1 MSSFVSFNQ
10 FVRHGG
16 HATIVLSLRAIEPA
30 MELKQ
35 ARLDSTVTDAF
46 EQRLRELAA
55 ENWSVLTGAFARAG
69 LVADPT
75 VEDVETEI
83 SRGRADFSTQASAIM
98 ATTDPSVADAD
109 VSTLSD
115 WLARRFLTQIN
126 EWRQRRLGVAH
137 FVWRTQDDE
146 KVRAAHAVRD
156 DRVYS
161 WQDEFPDGPP
171 GHGYNCRCVAE
182 PAIVD
187 RTILLTDFPTSP
199 DLSERIAQAQ
209 ADGLTDAAADAAAGG
224 AISVYNLFR
233 FSWLGY
239 RRLFGVI
246 TPEEEAERLAM
257 REGVLRAIESLA
269 RLDAETLRQ
278 LADAFVDHFDARHA
292 DLRLLDLEHRLG
304 LVSEGTLLRAYREVA
319 YLDGATAL
327 GATAFATAATRHGLD
342 LTRLRPRRA
351 LVALRSATVRVETLL
366 ALRRNSVRDFVMRR
380 FAELEV
386 QGHGPQRHEGAV
398 TRQMLIDRV
407 LHGIDPMTGTRVDAV
422 TGGRHRPVRT
432 ATRVT
437 GEAEYVAAESFIR
450 RSSDYQREWQVA
462 LDMAAQGDE
471 PVFTVSLPL
480 EDVLGSNMAN
490 SAEGGRRVGSF
501 QSPIGVESVD
511 FTGGRMVAVFELS
524 PSGEPVLVPMYPI
537 EAPR

>member
-1 MSSFVSFNQ
+1 
-10 FVRHGG
+10 
-16 HATIVLSLRAIEPA
+16 

-69 LVADPT
+69 VVADPT

-83 SRGRADFSTQASAIM
+83 SRERADFSEQASAIM

-126 EWRQRRLGVAH
+126 EWRQRRLGVTH

-146 KVRAAHAVRD
+146 KVRAARAERD

-187 RTILLTDFPTSP
+187 GTILRTDFPTSP
-199 DLSERIAQAQ
+199 DLSEKIAQAQ

-257 REGVLRAIESLA
+257 GESLA
-269 RLDAETLRQ
+269 SAIRTLADLDAETVRQ
-278 LADAFVDHFDARHA
+278 LSEAFVNYFDARHA
-292 DLRLLDLEHRLG
+292 DLHLLDLEFRLG
-304 LVSEGTLLRAYREVA
+304 LASEDALLKACRDVA
-319 YLDGATAL
+319 YLD
-327 GATAFATAATRHGLD
+327 AATTLGG
-342 LTRLRPRRA
+342 
-351 LVALRSATVRVETLL
+351 VALTTTLARLGVGVARLPPRAAIVGLRSAALRIDGMIAMRSATVD
-366 ALRRNSVRDFVMRR
+366 SFVARR
-380 FAELEV
+380 FAELAT

-407 LHGIDPMTGTRVDAV
+407 LHGIDPMTGTRAD
-422 TGGRHRPVRT
+422 GVRT
-432 ATRVT
+432 GRMHGAPAVATRIT
-437 GEAEYVAAESFIR
+437 TEEAFVAADTYVR
-450 RSSDYQREWQVA
+450 RSSAFSDR
-462 LDMAAQGDE
+462 LSRSL
-471 PVFTVSLPL
+471 VSLETAPQRFRISL
-480 EDVLGSNMAN
+480 PIEDVLGREYARSV
-490 SAEGGRRVGSF
+490 EGVRHVGEF
-501 QSPIGVESVD
+501 GAATDYLNVD
-511 FTGGRMVAVFELS
+511 FRAGRVIAICEVGLDRDVRLITLY
-524 PSGEPVLVPMYPI
+524 PVGE
-537 EAPR
+537 

>member
-1 MSSFVSFNQ
+1 MSSFGSFKQ
-10 FVRHGG
+10 FVGHGG
-16 HATIVLSLRAIEPA
+16 QATIVLSLRAIEPA
-30 MELKQ
+30 MEKKQ

-55 ENWSVLTGAFARAG
+55 ENWSVLTGALAHAG
-69 LVADPT
+69 IVADPT

-83 SRGRADFSTQASAIM
+83 SRVRADFSAQASAIM

-126 EWRQRRLGVAH
+126 EWRQRRLGVTH

-146 KVRAAHAVRD
+146 KVRAAHAERD

-187 RTILLTDFPTSP
+187 GTILLTDFPTSP

-209 ADGLTDAAADAAAGG
+209 ADGLTDAVADAAAGG
-224 AISVYNLFR
+224 AISTYNLFR
-233 FSWLGY
+233 FSRLGY
-239 RRLFGVI
+239 RRLFGVF

-257 REGVLRAIESLA
+257 REGVLRAVESLA
-269 RLDAETLRQ
+269 GLDAETLRQ
-278 LADAFVDHFDARHA
+278 LADAFVDHFGARHA

-304 LVSEGTLLRAYREVA
+304 LVSEGILLRAYRDVA

-327 GATAFATAATRHGLD
+327 GATAFATAATRLGLD
-342 LTRLRPRRA
+342 LTRLRPRGA
-351 LVALRSATVRVETLL
+351 LVALRSATVRLETLL
-366 ALRRNSVRDFVMRR
+366 ALRRKNVRDFVVRR
-380 FAELEV
+380 FAELEA

-407 LHGIDPMTGTRVDAV
+407 LQGIDPMTGTTADGNRAGSLHVA
-422 TGGRHRPVRT
+422 PRT
-432 ATRVT
+432 ATRIT
-437 GEAEYVAAESFIR
+437 SETAYVAAESYIR
-450 RSSDYQREWQVA
+450 RTVEYRDAREIA
-462 LDMAAQGDE
+462 MAFVEVDRLRFE
-471 PVFTVSLPL
+471 VDLPIR
-480 EDVLGSNMAN
+480 DVLGPNFAS
-490 SAEGGRRVGSF
+490 SVEGVRRLGSLRNPQGI
-501 QSPIGVESVD
+501 QSID
-511 FTGGRMVAVFELS
+511 FTDGFVRAVFELA
-524 PSGEPVLVPMYPI
+524 PYGEPRLVSLFPI
-537 EAPR
+537 GAH

>member
-16 HATIVLSLRAIEPA
+16 HATIVLGLRAIEPA

-55 ENWSVLTGAFARAG
+55 ENWSALTGAFARAG
-69 LVADPT
+69 IVADPT

-83 SRGRADFSTQASAIM
+83 SRERADFSEQASAIM

-115 WLARRFLTQIN
+115 WLARRFLTQID
-126 EWRQRRLGVAH
+126 EWRQRRLGVTH

-146 KVRAAHAVRD
+146 KVRAAQAERD

-187 RTILLTDFPTSP
+187 GTILLTDFPTSP

-257 REGVLRAIESLA
+257 RESPASAIRALA
-269 RLDAETLRQ
+269 DLDAETVRQ
-278 LADAFVDHFDARHA
+278 LSEAFVDYFDARHA
-292 DLRLLDLEHRLG
+292 DLRLLDLEFRLG
-304 LVSEGTLLRAYREVA
+304 LASEDALLKAYRDVA
-319 YLDGATAL
+319 YLD
-327 GATAFATAATRHGLD
+327 AATTLGG
-342 LTRLRPRRA
+342 
-351 LVALRSATVRVETLL
+351 VALTTTLARLGVGVARLSPRAAIVGLRSAALRIDGMIAMRSATVD
-366 ALRRNSVRDFVMRR
+366 SFVARR
-380 FAELEV
+380 FAELAT

-407 LHGIDPMTGTRVDAV
+407 LLGIDPMTGTSRDGV
-422 TGGRHRPVRT
+422 TGRPHRAPPIASRIT
-432 ATRVT
+432 SP
-437 GEAEYVAAESFIR
+437 EAFVAAERFVR
-450 RSSDYQREWQVA
+450 RTPEYRAARDAAQFEPAYQRGSFLV
-462 LDMAAQGDE
+462 
-471 PVFTVSLPL
+471 VLPL
-480 EDVLGSNMAN
+480 EDALGPDYLRLVEGVRTAGGGAI
-490 SAEGGRRVGSF
+490 SA
-501 QSPIGVESVD
+501 D
-511 FTGGRMVAVFELS
+511 FDRGNLLAVFRHVPGS
-524 PSGEPVLVPMYPI
+524 EPALVTMCPI
-537 EAPR
+537 TR

>member
-16 HATIVLSLRAIEPA
+16 HATIVLSLRATEPA
-30 MELKQ
+30 LELEQ
-35 ARLDSTVTDAF
+35 ARLDRTVTDAF

-55 ENWSVLTGAFARAG
+55 ENWSDLTAAFARANI
-69 LVADPT
+69 VADLT
-75 VEDVETEI
+75 VEDVEAEV
-83 SRGRADFSTQASAIM
+83 SRARADFSAQASAIM
-98 ATTDPSVADAD
+98 ATTDPSVAKTD
-109 VSTLSD
+109 VSSLSD

-126 EWRQRRLGVAH
+126 ERRQRRLGVTH

-146 KVRAAHAVRD
+146 KVRAAHAERD

-187 RTILLTDFPTSP
+187 GTILLTDFPISS
-199 DLSERIAQAQ
+199 DLSERIAKAQ
-209 ADGLTDAAADAAAGG
+209 GDGLTDAAADAAAGG

-246 TPEEEAERLAM
+246 TPEEQAERLAM
-257 REGVLRAIESLA
+257 REGVLRAIDAVAE
-269 RLDAETLRQ
+269 LDAETLRQ
-278 LADAFVDHFDARHA
+278 LVDAFVDHFDARHA

-304 LVSEGTLLRAYREVA
+304 LVSEETLLRAYRDVA
-319 YLDGATAL
+319 HLDGATAL
-327 GATAFATAATRHGLD
+327 GATAFVTAASRLGLD
-342 LTRLRPRRA
+342 LTRLRPRGA

-366 ALRRNSVRDFVMRR
+366 ALRRNNVRDFVMRR
-380 FAELEV
+380 FAELEA

-407 LHGIDPMTGTRVDAV
+407 LHGIDPMTGTTADGDRAGSLHVA
-422 TGGRHRPVRT
+422 PRT
-432 ATRVT
+432 ATRT
-437 GEAEYVAAESFIR
+437 TSETAYVAAESYIR
-450 RSSDYQREWQVA
+450 RTVEYRDAREIAMSFVEVDR
-462 LDMAAQGDE
+462 LRFEVD
-471 PVFTVSLPL
+471 LPIR
-480 EDVLGSNMAN
+480 DVLGPDFALSV
-490 SAEGGRRVGSF
+490 EGVRRLGSLRNPQGI
-501 QSPIGVESVD
+501 QSID
-511 FTGGRMVAVFELS
+511 FTNGFVRAVFELV
-524 PSGEPVLVPMYPI
+524 PHGEPRLVTLFPI
-537 EAPR
+537 GEN